1 MSKPTGAGRSR
12 SKRSRRRSA
21 DPGGS
26 ERSGVP
32 PWAARGIRIGILGF
46 DGVTALD
53 LVGPAD
59 AFAIANE
66 VWQALY
72 GGPAPY
78 RITLLGLSG
87 RKFVAESGLS
97 FEAHTPLDDAPSLDT
112 LIVPG
117 GSGLR
122 EPDANARL
130 VAWLQGHAR
139 SCRRIASVC
148 TGIYGLAP
156 SGLLDGRRVTTH
168 WRFAHDVARR
178 FPKLVLDDNALFLR
192 DGPYYTSAGITAG
205 IDLSLAL
212 IEEDLGPRVAL
223 AVARDLVVYLK
234 RPGGQAQYS
243 EPLRMQVLASDRF
256 ADLVAWMVGHLDQD
270 LSVEALAAR
279 ANLSPRHFSRRFNA
293 VFGCAPARYVE
304 DLRMSEARRMLSQDR
319 VGIQRVAAAVGF
331 ASTDVFRRAFER
343 RFGLTPLEYRERFRV
358 PDPSPSRGG

>member
-12 SKRSRRRSA
+12 SKRSRRRNA
-21 DPGGS
+21 DPGGGDG
-26 ERSGVP
+26 SGVP
-32 PWAARGIRIGILGF
+32 PRAARGIRIGILGF

-59 AFAIANE
+59 AFAIASE

-72 GGPAPY
+72 GDPAPY

-97 FEAHTPLDDAPSLDT
+97 FEAHAPIDDAPPPDT

-122 EPDANARL
+122 EPEANARL
-130 VAWLQGHAR
+130 VAWLRAHAR

-148 TGIYGLAP
+148 TGIYGVAP

-168 WRFAHDVARR
+168 WRFASDVARR
-178 FPKLVLDDNALFLR
+178 FPKLMLDDNALFLR

-256 ADLVAWMVGHLDQD
+256 ADLVAWMVSHLDHD

-279 ANLSPRHFSRRFNA
+279 ANLSPRHFSRRFSA
-293 VFGCAPARYVE
+293 VFGCAPARYAE
-304 DLRMSEARRMLSQDR
+304 DLRMSEARRMLSQDQAS
-319 VGIQRVAAAVGF
+319 IQRVAAAVGF
-331 ASTDVFRRAFER
+331 VSTDVFRRAFER
-343 RFGLTPLEYRERFRV
+343 RFGLTPADYRARFRT
-358 PDPSPSRGG
+358 